1 MLLISMV
8 ATQAA
13 VGRVWALLPMAAGK
27 IGPNVVF
34 CMPNRT
40 KCIPLVSIVAPHLR
54 AAAESLCRRLSRR
67 RRSSRGRRIGCRRR
81 RSSAPQRALLPW
93 ARTGRAAACSHSTHM
108 TSAVH
113 VPPPPPNKK
122 KKIKQRIEKIPRK
135 HQNNTKENCEDAQ
148 KEVPVGASIGHR
160 YGAPAAWPPGNDKRL
175 IEEVEAVELAY
186 TMARHQHDGM
196 TQPAWV
202 KSTSGMQQ
210 ITHVSVAPLP
220 NAEGCR
226 CWPDVRLGA

>member
-1 MLLISMV
+1 MPPSAVIS
-8 ATQAA
+8 
-13 VGRVWALLPMAAGK
+13 P
-27 IGPNVVF
+27 
-34 CMPNRT
+34 
-40 KCIPLVSIVAPHLR
+40 SES
-54 AAAESLCRRLSRR
+54 AAALGTHRQSRCLLTQHSHDKCRSR
-67 RRSSRGRRIGCRRR
+67 
-81 RSSAPQRALLPW
+81 SA
-93 ARTGRAAACSHSTHM
+93 
-108 TSAVH
+108 
-113 VPPPPPNKK
+113 PPPPNKK